1 MLSVQK
7 RNSYSHL
14 VGFLVLFCM
23 QSCYAQNQQIK
34 PFFETEK
41 KKSYE
46 YCIKESEIDKIKNT
60 DNNKEVIEL
69 MISGCKDRGIIFD
82 NFIDGT
88 NTLLTSLPDK
98 KEDFIIFNW
107 KKYDTYIPAPTVS
120 LLQTD
125 KTQVVEFTYY
135 DEARNA
141 YDIPMKRKVYEEK
154 EGKFKN
160 ELLYIKANLTGEKLD
175 ESLSRYSR
183 NDYYIIKRIHG
194 EYFYYSLLNGKLE
207 QINSL

>member
-14 VGFLVLFCM
+14 INFLVLFCI

-60 DNNKEVIEL
+60 DDNKEVIKL

-88 NTLLTSLPDK
+88 NTLLASLPDEK
-98 KEDFIIFNW
+98 GDFIIFNW
-107 KKYDTYIPAPTVS
+107 KKYDIYIPAPTVS

-135 DEARNA
+135 DEARNV

-154 EGKFKN
+154 ERKFKN
-160 ELLYIKANLTGEKLD
+160 ELQFIQATLNGEKMD
-175 ESLSRYSR
+175 DSISRYQR
-183 NDYYIIKRIHG
+183 NDYYVIKRIKG
-194 EYFYYSLLNGKLE
+194 KYFYYTILNGKLE
-207 QINSL
+207 TR

>member
-7 RNSYSHL
+7 RNSYRHL
-14 VGFLVLFCM
+14 VVFLVLLCI

-34 PFFETEK
+34 PFFEMEK

-60 DNNKEVIEL
+60 DDNKEVIEL

-88 NTLLTSLPDK
+88 NTLLASLSDK
-98 KEDFIIFNW
+98 KGDFIIFNW

-141 YDIPMKRKVYEEK
+141 YDIPMKRKAYEEK

-160 ELLYIKANLTGEKLD
+160 ELQFIQATLNGEKMD
-175 ESLSRYSR
+175 DSIAQYQR
-183 NDYYIIKRIHG
+183 NDYYIIKRIKG
-194 EYFYYSLLNGKLE
+194 KYFYYTILNGKLE
-207 QINSL
+207 TR